1 MPDNPAVTPRRFVRK
16 LALYGVNGMFR
27 LLGIKLPPD
36 VNLKQR
42 LSLLRNGLFLLRWKV
57 EPDIQNICDRLLH
70 KGMTVIDVGANVGI
84 LTRQFCRQVGHGGKV
99 FAFEPDPFI
108 FQHLK
113 FNTRSFA
120 NLQLTQCAISD
131 NHEPA
136 LLHLNSI
143 SGTGN
148 SLLNKADSE
157 KSVSVP
163 CVSLDEFLDKA
174 GNPVVSLIKIDVEG
188 AELNVLRGMRQTI
201 SRLPGLLII
210 IEYCPKNLQ
219 GSGVAP
225 RAVYDELKA
234 GGLTIQFIR
243 EDGSTRDINRF
254 EDLEPVLNPHGYTNL
269 LCSRSKS

>member
-1 MPDNPAVTPRRFVRK
+1 MAGTLQHRIVSWVSANLFDHVTYTV
-16 LALYGVNGMFR
+16 
-27 LLGIKLPPD
+27 
-36 VNLKQR
+36 
-42 LSLLRNGLFLLRWKV
+42 RNGLNQGLRRKGGLGWLPTEHDTPELRFWKALDLRGKV
-57 EPDIQNICDRLLH
+57 
-70 KGMTVIDVGANVGI
+70 VYDVGAFQGI
-84 LTRQFCRQVGHGGKV
+84 LTIFYARNARAVVAWEPNSRNRRRLMENVKLNQFSNVIVRPYGLSSKAAQAEMRFDPLMSGMATVDSGVASGSEHETIELRTLDGEQGL
-99 FAFEPDPFI
+99 EPPD
-108 FQHLK
+108 
-113 FNTRSFA
+113 
-120 NLQLTQCAISD
+120 
-131 NHEPA
+131 
-136 LLHLNSI
+136 
-143 SGTGN
+143 
-148 SLLNKADSE
+148 
-157 KSVSVP
+157 
-163 CVSLDEFLDKA
+163 
-174 GNPVVSLIKIDVEG
+174 LIKIDVEG